1 MRIGV
6 KEIIHDFPKRLPYS
20 HKGTYGKILNIAG
33 SAYYAGAAILSSLS
47 ALKIGAGYVTLA
59 CPENIATAVIS
70 YTPDITIFPLK
81 TNGISSTSENIYTL
95 LKKAEDYDVIS
106 IGSGLSDNPETK
118 KLILDFLSK
127 NDKPTVIDADALNA
141 IAASGFTELNKNTII
156 TPHPREMSRLL
167 NVETSEI
174 LSNRE
179 KYVLEAAKKF
189 NCIAILKGKDTLV
202 TDGEDI
208 YTNKTGSSALAK
220 AGTGDVLTGMIS
232 GLLAQSKNSL
242 YSAAAGVYLH
252 GLTADIAENLT
263 TKYGLLASELID
275 CIPQSIMKIL

>member
-20 HKGTYGKILNIAG
+20 HKGTYGKILNMAG

-47 ALKIGAGYVTLA
+47 ALKVGAGYVTLA
-59 CPENIATAVIS
+59 CPENIAAAVIS

-81 TNGISSTSENIYTL
+81 SNGISSTSENLDTL

-106 IGSGLSDNPETK
+106 IGSGLSDNPDTQ

-156 TPHPREMSRLL
+156 TP
-167 NVETSEI
+167 
-174 LSNRE
+174 
-179 KYVLEAAKKF
+179 
-189 NCIAILKGKDTLV
+189 
-202 TDGEDI
+202 
-208 YTNKTGSSALAK
+208 
-220 AGTGDVLTGMIS
+220 
-232 GLLAQSKNSL
+232 Q
-242 YSAAAGVYLH
+242 
-252 GLTADIAENLT
+252 
-263 TKYGLLASELID
+263 
-275 CIPQSIMKIL
+275 